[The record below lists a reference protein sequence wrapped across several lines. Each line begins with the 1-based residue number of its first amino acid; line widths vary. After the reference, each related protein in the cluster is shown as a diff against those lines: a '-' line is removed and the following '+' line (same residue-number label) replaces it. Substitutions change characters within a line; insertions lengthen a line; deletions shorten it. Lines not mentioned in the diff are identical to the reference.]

1 MNALNTLAARFG
13 IEESFLDARGSVQIT
28 TPATRQA
35 LLAAMGVDADS
46 EPAAVTALDA
56 LEREEWSHALPAAHV
71 ALATGPVSVPITYP
85 AATAALAWR
94 LILENGERRSGSAR
108 FEALPLLRRRE
119 IDGQLREQRSLVLE
133 TDLPWG
139 YHLLTVEPG
148 DATATLIV
156 TPGRCW
162 LPRQIEQG
170 RRLWGV
176 AAQLYLLKSS
186 TNWGVGDFSDLSQLA
201 QMLARSGADAVG
213 LNPLHALFSDAPEQA
228 SPYSP
233 ASRLLLNVLN
243 IDVRAVAESIPCAE
257 ALRAIEAAEFQLELA
272 ACRGADFVEYTRV
285 SRLKIAILKMIF
297 KSCSAERQ
305 SMSWQRFETFRRA
318 APEYVERSCTFL
330 ALREHFAA
338 QTPAVAEWRAWP
350 AGFQD
355 PRSAVVK
362 NFTQTYSDQVT
373 FQVWL
378 QYHADVQLGEAA
390 NAAAPMAIGLYR
402 DLAVGADPAGAETWS
417 NQRAVVADAQVG
429 APPDIYN
436 PAGQGWGL
444 PPFHPMALKK
454 EGYRSFIELLR
465 ANMRHAGGLRI
476 DHVMALQQLYWVP
489 RGATAAQGAYVR
501 YPMEDLIGIL
511 ALESHRNRC
520 LVVGEDLGTVPPGF
534 RELMTEARVFSYRV
548 LFFEKDQTGFVSPDR
563 YPALSLAVAGSHDLP
578 TLRAWMEGS
587 DLVLKGNLGL
597 YPNAMLEEDARLQ
610 RSEDR
615 RELLAALI
623 ELGLAFDPVMT
634 LDQFAEAAH
643 AFLAGSA
650 ATIAMVQIDDITRET
665 MPVNVPTTSTEHR
678 NWRRRLSMTL
688 EQIADDPRFHALTRL
703 VTEARSGHPGAPRA
717 ADPRRVEIPNPS
729 SRR

>member
-1 MNALNTLAARFG
+1 MDALNALAARFG
-13 IEESFLDARGSVQIT
+13 IEESFLDARGSMQIT

-35 LLAAMGVDADS
+35 LLAAMGVDVDS
-46 EPAAVTALDA
+46 EPAAVAALDA
-56 LEREEWSHALPAAHV
+56 VDREEWSHALPAAHV
-71 ALATGPVSVPITYP
+71 ALAAGPVSVPISYP

-94 LILENGERRSGSAR
+94 IILENGERRSGSVR
-108 FEALPLLRRRE
+108 FGALPLLRRCE
-119 IDGQLREQRSLVLE
+119 IDGQMREQRSLVLD
-133 TDLPWG
+133 TDLPCG
-139 YHLLTVEPG
+139 YHVLALEPG
-148 DATATLIV
+148 DASATLIV

-162 LPRQIEQG
+162 LPPQIEQG

-176 AAQLYLLKSS
+176 ATQLYLLKSR
-186 TNWGVGDFSDLSQLA
+186 TNWGIGDFSDLRQLA
-201 QMLARSGADAVG
+201 QILARSGADAVG
-213 LNPLHALFSDAPEQA
+213 LNPLHAMFSDDPEHA

-243 IDVRAVAESIPCAE
+243 IDVRAVAESTSCAE
-257 ALRAIEAAEFQLELA
+257 ALRAVGADEFQLELE
-272 ACRGADFVEYTRV
+272 ACRAADFVEYTRV

-305 SMSWQRFETFRRA
+305 SMSWQGFETFRRA
-318 APEYVERSCTFL
+318 APAYVERSCTFL
-330 ALREHFAA
+330 ALRDHFAA
-338 QTPAVAEWRAWP
+338 QTPAVADWRAWP
-350 AGFQD
+350 AEFKD
-355 PRSAVVK
+355 PSSAVVK
-362 NFTQTYSDQVT
+362 KFTQTHADEVT

-378 QYHADVQLGEAA
+378 QYHADNQLGEAA
-390 NAAAPMAIGLYR
+390 RAAAPMGIGLYR
-402 DLAVGADPAGAETWS
+402 DLAVGADPGGAETWS
-417 NQRAVVADAQVG
+417 NQQAVVTAAQVG

-436 PAGQGWGL
+436 PGGQAWGL

-489 RGATAAQGAYVR
+489 QGATPAQGAYVR

-534 RELMTEARVFSYRV
+534 RERMTEARVFSYRV
-548 LFFEKDQTGFVSPDR
+548 LFFEKDQEGFISPDR

-587 DLVLKGNLGL
+587 DLTLKGDLGL
-597 YPNAMLEEDARLQ
+597 YPTAMLEKEAGLR
-610 RSEDR
+610 RSDDR
-615 RELLAALI
+615 RELLAAFI
-623 ELGLAFDPVMT
+623 EHGLATDPAMT

-650 ATIAMVQIDDITRET
+650 ATITMVQIDDITGET
-665 MPVNVPTTSTEHR
+665 TPVNVPTTSTEHR
-678 NWRRRLSMTL
+678 NWRRRLSMSV
-688 EQIADDPRFHALTRL
+688 EQIADDPGFHALTRL
-703 VTEARSGHPGAPRA
+703 LTERRAYADSARRASGPAISTNLAR
-717 ADPRRVEIPNPS
+717 
-729 SRR
+729 